1 MEKIWA
7 DMYAAAK
14 GVLAPRE
21 VSRFVEAGGVAA
33 AIESAS
39 GKIYVGVCV
48 DSACTLGVCAENG
61 EGAFRR
67 VIAIN
72 SKGKAIPPCGACREL
87 MSQLMP
93 DEYRNV
99 EIMLDYD
106 ANKVITLGM
115 LTPEW
120 WI

>member
-1 MEKIWA
+1 MEKIWD

-48 DSACTLGVCAENG
+48 DLSL
-61 EGAFRR
+61 
-67 VIAIN
+67 IHI
-72 SKGKAIPPCGACREL
+72 
-87 MSQLMP
+87 
-93 DEYRNV
+93 
-99 EIMLDYD
+99 
-106 ANKVITLGM
+106 
-115 LTPEW
+115 
-120 WI
+120 

>member
-48 DSACTLGVCAENG
+48 HIGRVRRAQCAIQHDNEW
-61 EGAFRR
+61 RR
-67 VIAIN
+67 CVPPRYCHQF
-72 SKGKAIPPCGACREL
+72 KGKGHTALRRMQGT
-87 MSQLMP
+87 
-93 DEYRNV
+93 DEPAYAR
-99 EIMLDYD
+99 
-106 ANKVITLGM
+106 
-115 LTPEW
+115 
-120 WI
+120 